1 MKVKSLKLN
10 MVLAEPKETREKM
23 TVIRELS
30 GETLSPEILPNIT
43 EIPSNNLKKIYLE
56 FFPIPFGYFFQRS
69 K

>member
-1 MKVKSLKLN
+1 MKEKSLKLN
-10 MVLAEPKETREKM
+10 MVLAGRKETREKM

-43 EIPSNNLKKIYLE
+43 EIPSNNLKKVCTALQNSRFIHK
-56 FFPIPFGYFFQRS
+56 F